1 MAFHRLAGI
10 YRYQPQ
16 GRGYKIIAASS
27 ETFFASGFSET
38 KSSMRKADHGLK
50 EEDGKFLREQ

>member
-1 MAFHRLAGI
+1 MFPRLAGI

-16 GRGYKIIAASS
+16 GRGYKIISASS
-27 ETFFASGFSET
+27 ETFASGFSET

-50 EEDGKFLREQ
+50 EEDGTFLKEQ